1 MSADLGHSPA
11 LHIDGAV
18 ATITL
23 RRPAQA
29 NRLEVQDLALIEQQI
44 EQVNADASVRVLCL
58 TATGSTFCSGF
69 NTGRL
74 ADRSALKKAA
84 PSDAVPSAGSV
95 FEVCAQ
101 ALENARPLTVAGI
114 NGGLY
119 GGATDLAL
127 ACDFRIAVQSSKLFV
142 PAAEIGLHFYGS
154 GLGRYV
160 SRLGL
165 NMAKRVLLG
174 GERLDAQQMLACGF
188 VDQLVA
194 DPAELATALAER
206 ASHLASL
213 APLAVQGMKRHLN
226 ALARGTLDE
235 AVLRQD
241 VQRANNSEDFLE
253 GIQAK
258 AEKRVAV
265 FKGR

>member
-1 MSADLGHSPA
+1 MSADLGHSPS
-11 LHIDGAV
+11 LHIDGAI

-44 EQVNADASVRVLCL
+44 EQINADVSVRVLCL

-69 NTGRL
+69 NTRRL
-74 ADRSALKKAA
+74 ADRSALKQAA
-84 PSDAVPSAGSV
+84 PSDTAPTAGSV

-165 NMAKRVLLG
+165 NMAKRVLLA
-174 GERLDAQQMLACGF
+174 GERLDAPQMLACGF
-188 VDQLVA
+188 VDELVA
-194 DPAELATALAER
+194 DTDALTTALQQR
-206 ASHLASL
+206 AAHLARL

-235 AVLRQD
+235 QLLRQD
-241 VQRANNSEDFLE
+241 VQQANNSADFLE

-258 AEKRVAV
+258 TEKRPAV
-265 FKGR
+265 FRGR